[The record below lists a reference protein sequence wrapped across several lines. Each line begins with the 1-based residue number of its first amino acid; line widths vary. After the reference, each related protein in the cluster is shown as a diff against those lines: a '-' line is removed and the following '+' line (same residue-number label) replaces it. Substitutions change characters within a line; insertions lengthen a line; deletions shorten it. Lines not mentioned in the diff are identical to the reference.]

1 MLFEPI
7 YSRPTLHLPFQ
18 QDAFDNGEWRKIS
31 ARDRGKLLLR
41 LADLLEQNKEE
52 MTTIESLDSGKGR
65 NSCAVAHNR
74 SFWVI
79 GLD

>member
-1 MLFEPI
+1 MFF
-7 YSRPTLHLPFQ
+7 R

-52 MTTIESLDSGKGR
+52 LATIESLDSGKLME
-65 NSCAVAHNR
+65 
-74 SFWVI
+74 I
-79 GLD
+79 